1 MTDTALTHIQTRL
14 HRVERQNHVLIALLC
29 TAVGL
34 ASLAATKHGPT
45 VIAVDEVRAH
55 RISLLDDSNAVVHT
69 WLGGGS
75 GSYSEY

>member
-14 HRVERQNHVLIALLC
+14 QRVERQNHVLTALLC
-29 TAVGL
+29 VAVGL
-34 ASLAATKHGPT
+34 ASLAATKHGST

-75 GSYSEY
+75 GSYSEH